1 MQWKDYKDVYQTWE
15 SWEYVEDCE
24 VLDVFYK
31 KYPGKL
37 GESTHRGKSSG
48 IRCH

>member
-1 MQWKDYKDVYQTWE
+1 MYQMWK

-37 GESTHRGKSSG
+37 GESAHRGKGSST
-48 IRCH
+48 RYH